1 MASMVD
7 KQDCLLAAVEITKE
21 YARGSNGT
29 VPYSYIPE
37 LLEDMYTKLVS
48 LMEKSIQP

>member
-29 VPYSYIPE
+29 VAYSYIPE
-37 LLEDMYTKLVS
+37 LLEATYIKLVS
-48 LMEKSIQP
+48 LMETSKQP